1 MNSKEH
7 YHFVGIGGTGMSALA
22 RIYSSLG
29 YKITGSDIKDS
40 STLSALAKEYG
51 IKTFVG
57 HDAGNI
63 AGADLIVA
71 TAAVRGANPEIDHAL
86 ELGIPVISRA
96 ELLGRLMQNY
106 GQSIAVSGTH
116 GKTTTTA
123 MIGQMLEV
131 AGLDPTAVIGGDV
144 PAWSSNARV
153 GKSDIFV
160 AEACE
165 AYGSFLCLKPSIT
178 IVTNV
183 ELDHLDHYADMNA
196 IRDAFRALLRETTY
210 YAVMCGDDTEARE
223 LAAEFSGNVV
233 TYGLSEGCA
242 VHATINRLGAGSHFS
257 VDTLG
262 YALGDVELMI
272 PGRHNVVNALAAITV
287 GNLLDI
293 PFEDIAAGLKAFRG
307 TGRRFEILGTTVS
320 DIIVVDDYAHHPTEI
335 RATLEA
341 AAASYPDRRI
351 VAVFQPHLPSRTRDL
366 MDEFA
371 SCFDGADLVV
381 LTDIFLSREKPMPGI
396 TGDLLADKMK
406 NIRGNAAVE
415 YVKNKLDI
423 PSALADIVRP
433 RDLVITLGAGDIRA
447 AGETFLDRA
456 GRMSEGTDNV

>member
-1 MNSKEH
+1 
-7 YHFVGIGGTGMSALA
+7 
-22 RIYSSLG
+22 
-29 YKITGSDIKDS
+29 
-40 STLSALAKEYG
+40 
-51 IKTFVG
+51 
-57 HDAGNI
+57 
-63 AGADLIVA
+63 
-71 TAAVRGANPEIDHAL
+71 
-86 ELGIPVISRA
+86 
-96 ELLGRLMQNY
+96 
-106 GQSIAVSGTH
+106 
-116 GKTTTTA
+116 
-123 MIGQMLEV
+123 
-131 AGLDPTAVIGGDV
+131 
-144 PAWSSNARV
+144 
-153 GKSDIFV
+153 
-160 AEACE
+160 
-165 AYGSFLCLKPSIT
+165 
-178 IVTNV
+178 
-183 ELDHLDHYADMNA
+183 
-196 IRDAFRALLRETTY
+196 
-210 YAVMCGDDTEARE
+210 
-223 LAAEFSGNVV
+223 
-233 TYGLSEGCA
+233 
-242 VHATINRLGAGSHFS
+242 
-257 VDTLG
+257 
-262 YALGDVELMI
+262 
-272 PGRHNVVNALAAITV
+272 
-287 GNLLDI
+287 
-293 PFEDIAAGLKAFRG
+293 LKAFRG